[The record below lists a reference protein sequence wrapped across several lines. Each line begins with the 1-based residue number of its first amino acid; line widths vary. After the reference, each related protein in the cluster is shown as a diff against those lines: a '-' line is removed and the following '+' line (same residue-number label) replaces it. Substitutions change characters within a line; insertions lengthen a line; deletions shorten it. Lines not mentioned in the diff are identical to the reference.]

1 MDNRHLRTGTPAA
14 FWLAE
19 MKRVIPLLIV
29 AAAAA
34 LAQTPN
40 DVLAELNQTDQVIE
54 RVTPLVEQ
62 SGNVEAQMLL
72 AEAKRVQAQAWNA
85 YHGRRYRF
93 ALGQTRYARRKARDA
108 AALVEIS
115 PERIREEIRLTA
127 ELMERVRAMM
137 SRGEDARATEL
148 WNMAQTEQATAR
160 QAYEAREYRR
170 ALKFTF
176 AARMHLREIAGLLG
190 RYMNPDRIEAE
201 LGKTRRLLERT
212 AAAIRTAANQRAHE
226 LLRKAEDL
234 QARATTSFDSRRLR
248 EALKLT
254 LTAREL
260 VFRALELGLGKAD
273 LTVVEQALAATQD
286 LLDDWAAQI
295 TAADSPEAI
304 SLLNQ
309 ARTMQQTAREQLAAG
324 DNGAALGSTTRAR
337 RLLQRAIAVIQSG
350 ETTSPSQH

>member
-1 MDNRHLRTGTPAA
+1 
-14 FWLAE
+14 

-127 ELMERVRAMM
+127 ELMERVEHGVRAELLPLV
-137 SRGEDARATEL
+137 RLEGVGRVRARIL
-148 WNMAQTEQATAR
+148 YN
-160 QAYEAREYRR
+160 
-170 ALKFTF
+170 
-176 AARMHLREIAGLLG
+176 AGL
-190 RYMNPDRIEAE
+190 RTIED
-201 LGKTRRLLERT
+201 
-212 AAAIRTAANQRAHE
+212 
-226 LLRKAEDL
+226 LRKASVENL
-234 QARATTSFDSRRLR
+234 MSLPYIGPKIAKKIKEQVGGTLTQEEWR
-248 EALKLT
+248 KLT
-254 LTAREL
+254 QAASRQEQQPLTEYY
-260 VFRALELGLGKAD
+260 GK
-273 LTVVEQALAATQD
+273 
-286 LLDDWAAQI
+286 
-295 TAADSPEAI
+295 S
-304 SLLNQ
+304 
-309 ARTMQQTAREQLAAG
+309 
-324 DNGAALGSTTRAR
+324 
-337 RLLQRAIAVIQSG
+337 
-350 ETTSPSQH
+350 